1 MLDVYDFQVFIITA
15 ITRPKEEH
23 FKKYIFCGKK
33 RPKEKK
39 KAQKNG
45 ALIFSVTLPSSFSD
59 TYMTTKMT
67 ETFWGGTAH
76 QIFRF
81 PAKEKLTE
89 NSINKGPR
97 ARNFQ
102 T

>member
-1 MLDVYDFQVFIITA
+1 
-15 ITRPKEEH
+15 
-23 FKKYIFCGKK
+23 
-33 RPKEKK
+33 
-39 KAQKNG
+39 
-45 ALIFSVTLPSSFSD
+45 
-59 TYMTTKMT
+59 MTTKMT

-97 ARNFQ
+97 AVAFILAFIAIPKAWRPKIEKVRPLSLLKLKKFLL
-102 T
+102 